1 MSPFVAVY
9 IVAFEAGQVIAT
21 VGVGAGTELV
31 WVIWVEEPVWVK
43 DELV

>member
-1 MSPFVAVY
+1 VAVY

-21 VGVGAGTELV
+21 VGVEVGTELD
-31 WVIWVEEPVWVK
+31 WVWVEEPVWVM